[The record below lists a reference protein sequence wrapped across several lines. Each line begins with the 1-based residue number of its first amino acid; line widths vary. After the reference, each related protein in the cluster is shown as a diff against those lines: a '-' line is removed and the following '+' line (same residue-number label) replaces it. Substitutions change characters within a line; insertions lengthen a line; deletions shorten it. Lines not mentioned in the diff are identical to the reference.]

1 MEKKV
6 ILLVEDD
13 AEIRAII
20 KTVLERK
27 YNILE
32 ASGYVEGMKHL
43 KEQIDLALIDYK
55 LPNGNG
61 LELIKSIREM
71 KPDLPVIMITGFGD
85 KSLVVNALRAGVTD
99 FIEKPLSLKYLMN
112 KITGILDG
120 KENDEQPDVIKNK
133 DEFIMDCIAEYI
145 NENYMEDLKCEKIV
159 GITNMNRSKFSKVFK
174 KRFGQSLVSYI
185 NLIRIKNAAELLR
198 NPDLS
203 ITEIASHVGY
213 ESITHFERVFRKVNG
228 ASPKEYRREIRNRF
242 LH

>member
-6 ILLVEDD
+6 ILLVDDD

-32 ASGYVEGMKHL
+32 ASGYVEGMRQIK
-43 KEQIDLALIDYK
+43 KEVDLAIIDYK

-61 LELIKSIREM
+61 LELIKSIRKM
-71 KPDLPVIMITGFGD
+71 KPDLPIIIITGFGD
-85 KSLVVNALRAGVTD
+85 KSLVVNALRAGVSD
-99 FIEKPLSLKYLMN
+99 FMEKPLSLKYLMK
-112 KITGILDG
+112 KITGILNG

-133 DEFIMDCIAEYI
+133 DEFIMDCITEYI
-145 NENYMEDLKCEKIV
+145 NENYMEDLRCEKIV
-159 GITNMNRSKFSKVFK
+159 GMTNMNRSKFSKVFK

-185 NLIRIKNAAELLR
+185 NLTRIKNAAELLR

-228 ASPKEYRREIRNRF
+228 ASPKEYRRDKK
-242 LH
+242 